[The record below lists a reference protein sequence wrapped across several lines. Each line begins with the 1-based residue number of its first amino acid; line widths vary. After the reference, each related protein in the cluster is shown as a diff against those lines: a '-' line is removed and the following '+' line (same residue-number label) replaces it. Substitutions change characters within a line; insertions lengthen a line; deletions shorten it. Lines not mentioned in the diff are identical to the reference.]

1 MTKVYF
7 AAPLFSQADFN
18 YNASLVAEIRK
29 TYPDIDVFL
38 PQEQGEINDK
48 DKYADSKMIAQW
60 DAQAVAESDIL
71 IALLDGVSID
81 AGVASEVGIA
91 YQAGTPILGLFTDS
105 RQQGANN
112 PDKIKALSQVG
123 ESQFAYINLFTVGL
137 TKLRGQVLSHP
148 DDLIKAL
155 GDLIEG
161 LAND

>member
-1 MTKVYF
+1 M
-7 AAPLFSQADFN
+7 
-18 YNASLVAEIRK
+18 
-29 TYPDIDVFL
+29 
-38 PQEQGEINDK
+38 
-48 DKYADSKMIAQW
+48 
-60 DAQAVAESDIL
+60 AESDIL

-137 TKLRGQVLSHP
+137 IKLRGQVLSHP